1 MDVESALVLILVV
14 MMIIVSAVYIK
25 GLIIYRRKAKRYKEF
40 RKELVKPRTCPYCG
54 SDDIRL
60 THLSL
65 YDTSCF
71 SACMSCRASG
81 TGEDPDSAFSSMRP
95 EPPFRQDDCNP

>member
-1 MDVESALVLILVV
+1 MDEGSASILILVV
-14 MMIIVSAVYIK
+14 MMTIIAIYIR
-25 GLIIYRRKAKRYKEF
+25 GLMVYRRKAKRYEGF

-95 EPPFRQDDCNP
+95 EPPFR